1 MKAAEQ
7 NSIEVGAPLGK
18 RRGTLF
24 WVIVISAAV
33 HVFAGLGLASW
44 KVYRYSQ
51 PPEATFTSP
60 PPAARVPPADLAY
73 RVQMQQLQQQSTRPP
88 SQTAGQADSL
98 LNQSLDQLDSPGGAF
113 GTSALNG
120 TPVVAGAGGMGRGL
134 GGLGGGG
141 GQRLEFGVSAVDF
154 FGIKKQGER
163 VVFIVDAGASMVE
176 PERGDLPGY
185 DRVKQELVGMIERL
199 SPGTFFNIIVFA
211 RDIDLYAPRMV
222 VATAD
227 NTSQVAGWIAPYWRL
242 NEGKIERRGSFR
254 KNYQP
259 QMTDWN
265 GAGGSSRMDL
275 AFAAALELRADLIF
289 MITDGTPSIRQGRK
303 ASEESRWRQRLDL
316 YAAALARFENSQR
329 GQRELAAYEQ
339 ERAIWRAERDRVIA
353 EREARGLPPVVREGG
368 SRGAP
373 SRPGPSRPSRP
384 TRYYDLDELVRFVQR
399 QARLLYE
406 SSGSALPSI
415 NVVGYSPNA
424 KGAAVIEVL
433 ADTFPEGTARTMG
446 GFDATVNY

>member
-1 MKAAEQ
+1 MK
-7 NSIEVGAPLGK
+7 S
-18 RRGTLF
+18 RRPRSTLF

-33 HVFAGLGLASW
+33 HVLAGAVLASW
-44 KVYRYSQ
+44 KIYRYSQ

-60 PPAARVPPADLAY
+60 PPAVKVPPADLAY

-141 GQRLEFGVSAVDF
+141 GPRLEFGMSAVDF

-163 VVFIVDAGASMVE
+163 VVFMVDAGASMVE
-176 PERGDLPGY
+176 PERGDIPGY
-185 DRVKQELVGMIERL
+185 DRVKAELVGMIERL
-199 SPGTFFNIIVFA
+199 SPGTFFNIIVFS
-211 RDIDLYAPRMV
+211 RHIDLYAPRMV
-222 VATAD
+222 VATAN
-227 NTSQVAGWIAPYWRL
+227 NTSQVADWIAPYWRL
-242 NEGKIERRGSFR
+242 VDGKIERRGSFR
-254 KNYQP
+254 KNYEP
-259 QMTDWN
+259 EMTDWN

-303 ASEESRWRQRLDL
+303 SSDEARWRQRVEL
-316 YAAALARFENSQR
+316 YEVARERYENSQR
-329 GQRELAAYEQ
+329 GQKEIALYET
-339 ERAIWRAERDRVIA
+339 ERAAWRAERDRVIA

-384 TRYYDLDELVRFVQR
+384 TSYYELDDLVRFVRR

-406 SSGSALPSI
+406 SEGSNLPSI

-424 KGAAVIEVL
+424 KGQAVIEEL
-433 ADTFPEGTARTMG
+433 ADTFPDGNARVIG
-446 GFDATVNY
+446 GFDATVTN

>member
-1 MKAAEQ
+1 ME
-7 NSIEVGAPLGK
+7 SV
-18 RRGTLF
+18 RRQPRSTLF
-24 WVIVISAAV
+24 WVIVISAVV
-33 HVFAGLGLASW
+33 HVLAGLILASW
-44 KVYRYSQ
+44 KIYRYSQ
-51 PPEATFTSP
+51 PPEAIFTSP
-60 PPAARVPPADLAY
+60 PPAVKVPPADLAY

-88 SQTAGQADSL
+88 SQTAGQAESL
-98 LNQSLDQLDSPGGAF
+98 LNQSLDQLDAPGGAF

-134 GGLGGGG
+134 GRLGGGG
-141 GQRLEFGVSAVDF
+141 GQQLEFGVSAVDF

-176 PERGDLPGY
+176 PERGDIPGY
-185 DRVKQELVGMIERL
+185 DRVKKELVGMIELL
-199 SPGTFFNIIVFA
+199 SPGTFFNIIVFGRA
-211 RDIDLYAPRMV
+211 IDLYAPRMV

-227 NTSQVAGWIAPYWRL
+227 NTSQVAEWIAPYWRL
-242 NEGKIERRGSFR
+242 AGGKIERRGPFL
-254 KNYQP
+254 KNYEP

-303 ASEESRWRQRLDL
+303 ASEDDRWRQRVER
-316 YAAALARFENSQR
+316 YEVERERYENSQR
-329 GQRELAAYEQ
+329 GQREIARYEE
-339 ERAIWRAERDRVIA
+339 ERAAWRAQRDRVIA

-384 TRYYDLDELVRFVQR
+384 TSYYELDELVRFVRR

-406 SSGSALPSI
+406 SSGANLPSI

-424 KGAAVIEVL
+424 KGEAVIEVL
-433 ADTFPEGTARTMG
+433 SETFPDGSARSIG
-446 GFDATVNY
+446 GFDATVTN

>member
-1 MKAAEQ
+1 MK
-7 NSIEVGAPLGK
+7 S
-18 RRGTLF
+18 RRPRSTLF
-24 WVIVISAAV
+24 WVILISAAV
-33 HVFAGLGLASW
+33 HVLAGVIFASW
-44 KVYRYSQ
+44 KIYRYSQ

-60 PPAARVPPADLAY
+60 PPAAKVPPADLAY

-98 LNQSLDQLDSPGGAF
+98 LNQSLEQLDSPGGAF

-120 TPVVAGAGGMGRGL
+120 TPVVAGAGGLG
-134 GGLGGGG
+134 GGLGRIGGS
-141 GQRLEFGVSAVDF
+141 GQQLEFGVSAVDF

-185 DRVKQELVGMIERL
+185 DRVKQELAGMVERL
-199 SPGTFFNIIVFA
+199 SPGTFFNIIVFS
-211 RDIDLYAPRMV
+211 RHIDLYAPRMV

-227 NTSQVAGWIAPYWRL
+227 NTSQVAEWIAPYWRL
-242 NEGKIERRGSFR
+242 NDGKIEQRGTFR
-254 KNYQP
+254 KNYEP
-259 QMTDWN
+259 QMPDWN

-303 ASEESRWRQRLDL
+303 PSEEARWRQRVEL
-316 YAAALARFENSQR
+316 YEKARERFENSQS
-329 GQRELAAYEQ
+329 GQRQMAAYEQ
-339 ERAIWRAERDRVIA
+339 ERAAWRAARDRVIA

-384 TRYYDLDELVRFVQR
+384 TSYYELDDLVKFVRR

-406 SSGSALPSI
+406 SAGSDLPSI

-424 KGAAVIEVL
+424 KGEAVIEEL
-433 ADTFPEGTARTMG
+433 AKIFPEGSSRTFG
-446 GFDATVNY
+446 GFDASVTH

>member
-1 MKAAEQ
+1 MK
-7 NSIEVGAPLGK
+7 S
-18 RRGTLF
+18 RRPRSTLF
-24 WVIVISAAV
+24 WVILISAGV
-33 HVFAGLGLASW
+33 HVLAGVVFASW
-44 KVYRYSQ
+44 KIYRYSQ

-60 PPAARVPPADLAY
+60 PPAAKIPPADMAY
-73 RVQMQQLQQQSTRPP
+73 RVQMQQLQQKSTRPP
-88 SQTAGQADSL
+88 SQTAGQAESL
-98 LNQSLDQLDSPGGAF
+98 LNQSLEQLDAPGGAF

-120 TPVVAGAGGMGRGL
+120 TPVVAGAGGLGGGL
-134 GGLGGGG
+134 GRLGGGG
-141 GQRLEFGVSAVDF
+141 GQQLEFGVSAVDF

-185 DRVKQELVGMIERL
+185 DRVKQELVSMIERL
-199 SPGTFFNIIVFA
+199 SPGTFFNIIVFS
-211 RDIDLYAPRMV
+211 RHLDLYAPRMV

-227 NTSQVAGWIAPYWRL
+227 NTAQVAPWIAPYWRL
-242 NEGKIERRGSFR
+242 ADGKIERRGAFR
-254 KNYQP
+254 KNYEP
-259 QMTDWN
+259 EMPDWN

-303 ASEESRWRQRLDL
+303 PSEEARWRQRVEL
-316 YAAALARFENSQR
+316 YEKARERFENGQR
-329 GQRELAAYEQ
+329 GQREMAEYEKKRAA
-339 ERAIWRAERDRVIA
+339 WRAERDRVIA

-384 TRYYDLDELVRFVQR
+384 TSYYELEDLVKFVRR
-399 QARLLYE
+399 QARLLCE
-406 SSGSALPSI
+406 SAGSDLPSI

-424 KGAAVIEVL
+424 KGEAVIEVL
-433 ADTFPEGTARTMG
+433 AEIFPEGSSRTFG
-446 GFDATVNY
+446 GFDATVTH

>member
-1 MKAAEQ
+1 MSARSQ
-7 NSIEVGAPLGK
+7 PRS
-18 RRGTLF
+18 TLF
-24 WVIVISAAV
+24 WVIVVSAAV
-33 HVFAGLGLASW
+33 HGFAGLVLASW
-44 KVYRYSQ
+44 KIYRYSR

-60 PPAARVPPADLAY
+60 SPAVRLPPANLAY

-88 SQTAGQADSL
+88 SQTAGQAESL

-120 TPVVAGAGGMGRGL
+120 TPVVAGVGGMGQGW

-141 GQRLEFGVSAVDF
+141 GRQLEFGVSAVDF

-185 DRVKQELVGMIERL
+185 DRVKQELVGMIDRL
-199 SPGTFFNIIVFA
+199 SPGTFFNIIVFG

-227 NTSQVAGWIAPYWRL
+227 NTSQVAEWIAPYWRL
-242 NEGKIERRGSFR
+242 REGKIDRRGPFR
-254 KNYQP
+254 KNYEP
-259 QMTDWN
+259 RMVDWN

-275 AFAAALELRADLIF
+275 ALAAALELRADLIF

-303 ASEESRWRQRLDL
+303 PSDEARWRQRVER
-316 YAAALARFENSQR
+316 YEVERERYENSQR
-329 GQRELAAYEQ
+329 GQEEIARYEG
-339 ERAIWRAERDRVIA
+339 ERAAWRAERDRVIA

-384 TRYYDLDELVRFVQR
+384 TRYYELAELVKFVRR

-406 SSGSALPSI
+406 SAGIDLPSI

-424 KGAAVIEVL
+424 KGEVVIEVL
-433 ADTFPEGTARTMG
+433 AETFPAGSARSIG
-446 GFDATVNY
+446 GFDATVTH